1 MGAYAGP
8 PRTHPFFCYLDARDR
23 AHSRD
28 EAFRVYVAES
38 LRLAPQGRALTKPYT
53 GVLASLMEM
62 PDTRTGEEIA
72 ADVITRLG
80 LGVTE

>member
-1 MGAYAGP
+1 M
-8 PRTHPFFCYLDARDR
+8 HPFFCYLDARDR
-23 AHSRD
+23 AHLRD

-38 LRLAPQGRALTKPYT
+38 LRLAPQGRALVKPYAE
-53 GVLASLMEM
+53 VVASLGER

-80 LGVTE
+80 LEVTG

>member
-8 PRTHPFFCYLDARDR
+8 PRIHPFFCYLDARDK
-23 AHSRD
+23 AHTRD
-28 EAFRVYVAES
+28 EAFRVYVTEL
-38 LRLAPQGRALTKPYT
+38 LRLAQQHRTLVKTYAE
-53 GVLASLMEM
+53 VVASLGER

-80 LGVTE
+80 LEVIE

>member
-1 MGAYAGP
+1 M
-8 PRTHPFFCYLDARDR
+8 HPFFCYLDARDR

-38 LRLAPQGRALTKPYT
+38 LRLAPQGRALAKPYAE
-53 GVLASLMEM
+53 VVASLGER

-80 LGVTE
+80 LEVIE